1 MLRCKSW
8 TPLSKK
14 VGKVM
19 ELAFIANPI
28 TGGGYWAVLDK
39 DGTALFVSPHYW
51 PAQDKFDEI
60 ISDTE

>member
-1 MLRCKSW
+1 MLCCLSAA
-8 TPLSKK
+8 PLSKK

-19 ELAFIANPI
+19 ELAFIANPVI
-28 TGGGYWAVLDK
+28 GGGYWAVLDK

-51 PAQDKFDEI
+51 PTQDKFDEI